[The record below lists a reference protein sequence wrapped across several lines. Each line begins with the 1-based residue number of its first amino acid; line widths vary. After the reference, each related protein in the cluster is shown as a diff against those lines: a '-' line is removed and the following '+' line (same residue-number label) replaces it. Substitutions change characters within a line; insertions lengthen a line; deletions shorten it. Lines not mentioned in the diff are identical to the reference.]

1 MSVLIRRIPLISNYF
16 IKIPCRQTISFK
28 YANISKWTCAD
39 HSTANSITYEVA
51 WSVLIVLC
59 TCMYLRNFI
68 KTFSTMT
75 SLEEAKKLAAVKAV
89 DVYVKN
95 NSAIGIGSG
104 STVVYA
110 IERLAERVRKEQLN
124 VICVPTSFQAKQLLI
139 QKGLNVSE
147 LEIHPKLDV
156 CIDGA
161 DEVDSNLHL
170 IKGGGGCL
178 LQEKIVA
185 SCAKEL
191 IIIADYTK
199 NSEQLGDKYKK
210 GIPIEV
216 VPFSYVPVKN
226 KIEQLF
232 GGELHLRMAVAKA
245 GPVITDNGNFI
256 LDWKNFKQ
264 EVNWDKINRE
274 IKLIPGVV
282 ETGLFIKMAKKA
294 YFGLENGMVKEQ
306 V

>member
-1 MSVLIRRIPLISNYF
+1 
-16 IKIPCRQTISFK
+16 
-28 YANISKWTCAD
+28 
-39 HSTANSITYEVA
+39 
-51 WSVLIVLC
+51 
-59 TCMYLRNFI
+59 
-68 KTFSTMT
+68 MT
-75 SLEEAKKLAAVKAV
+75 SLEDAKKLAAVKAV

-95 NSAIGIGSG
+95 NSAIGVGSG

-110 IERLAERVRKEQLN
+110 IERLAERVRNEQLN
-124 VICVPTSFQAKQLLI
+124 IVCVPTSFQAKQLLI

-147 LEIHPKLDV
+147 LELYPELDV

-161 DEVDSNLHL
+161 DEVDSNLDL

-178 LQEKIVA
+178 LQEKVVA

-199 NSEQLGDKYKK
+199 NSKQLGDQYKK

-216 VPFSYVPVKN
+216 VPFAYVPIKN
-226 KIEQLF
+226 RIEQLF
-232 GGELHLRMAVAKA
+232 GGELFLRMAVAKA
-245 GPVITDNGNFI
+245 GPIITDNGNFI
-256 LDWKNFKQ
+256 LDWKNYKQ
-264 EVNWDKINRE
+264 DFNWDKINRE

-294 YFGLENGMVKEQ
+294 YFGLANGMVKEQ